1 MKTPSSRLVTHLALG
16 IIVLILLAQFWIFS
30 AALEMVHDPA
40 HENSPSLLVVS
51 GMSCAAIW
59 VLIAC
64 LNRTEHR
71 SRKPGDLL

>member
-1 MKTPSSRLVTHLALG
+1 MKAPSSRLLTNLGMG

-30 AALEMVHDPA
+30 AALEMAHDPA
-40 HENSPSLLVVS
+40 HEKSSSLLVIS
-51 GMSCAAIW
+51 GMSCAAVW

-71 SRKPGDLL
+71 SRKPGDAL